1 ITNHDEAS
9 KMSPI
14 VELGSERATMAAFV
28 GTVFLHGGALIYSS
42 QEIGHEAPINFFAYT
57 SVDWSECSDI
67 YQEYGCLMG
76 LYNKYPALR
85 KGILTGYPA
94 SDVLMYQK
102 SDGKDA
108 FMILVNVRNRDVSV
122 ILPEG
127 WKHHVATDIYENKPL
142 ELINEIKLN

>member
-1 ITNHDEAS
+1 
-9 KMSPI
+9 
-14 VELGSERATMAAFV
+14 
-28 GTVFLHGGALIYSS
+28 
-42 QEIGHEAPINFFAYT
+42 
-57 SVDWSECSDI
+57 
-67 YQEYGCLMG
+67 MG

-127 WKHHVATDIYENKPL
+127 WKHIYENKPL
-142 ELINEIKLN
+142 ELMNEIKLNALEYRIIRF

>member
-1 ITNHDEAS
+1 
-9 KMSPI
+9 M
-14 VELGSERATMAAFV
+14 
-28 GTVFLHGGALIYSS
+28 HGGALIYSS

-127 WKHHVATDIYENKPL
+127 WKHHVATDIYENKL
-142 ELINEIKLN
+142 WN